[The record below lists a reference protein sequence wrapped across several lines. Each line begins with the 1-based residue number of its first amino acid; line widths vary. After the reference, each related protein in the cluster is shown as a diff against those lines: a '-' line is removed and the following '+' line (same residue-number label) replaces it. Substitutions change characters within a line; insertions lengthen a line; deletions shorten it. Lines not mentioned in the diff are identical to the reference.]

1 MSGHEEYREMLAA
14 HALSALDVAEA
25 RELATHVAT
34 CAECRAEL
42 ETWRDTAAA
51 LAYMAPPVEPP
62 AKLRARLLDSVRAQS
77 AVKSSSSIK
86 TASQRIESQAEESSP
101 AESNVVPFARPA
113 RRVWSTASRVGALA
127 ASLVFVAL
135 IIALILLWNRYG
147 TMQQEVARLS
157 GQLNQTQDE
166 LTRERETVTRNQ
178 EALKLMTAPDARMAT
193 LAGTEMATNAH
204 AKIVFDRRTGRAML
218 MADNLPPAPAGKAYQ
233 LWFIANGKPPMPGHV
248 FTPDATGRA
257 EMHDEVPA
265 EARNTN
271 AIFAVTLEPSGGT
284 TTPTGEKYLLSAPS

>member
-1 MSGHEEYREMLAA
+1 MLAA

-25 RELATHVAT
+25 RELAAHVAT
-34 CAECRAEL
+34 CAECRMEL
-42 ETWRDTAAA
+42 ETWYDTAAA
-51 LAYMAPPVEPP
+51 LAYAIPSVEPP
-62 AKLRARLLDSVRAQS
+62 AELRSRLLDNVRAQG
-77 AVKSSSSIK
+77 AAKSSSGVK
-86 TASQRIESQAEESSP
+86 TASDRVGSQAQGSSQAET
-101 AESNVVPFARPA
+101 NVVPFARPT

-147 TMQQEVARLS
+147 TMRREVARLS
-157 GQLNQTQDE
+157 GQLKQTQGE

-178 EALKLMTAPDARMAT
+178 EALKLLTAPDARMAT
-193 LAGTEMATNAH
+193 LAGTEIATNAH
-204 AKIVFDRRTGRAML
+204 AKFVFDRRTGRAML

-233 LWFIANGKPPMPGHV
+233 LWFIAAGKPPMPGRV

-271 AIFAVTLEPSGGT
+271 AIFAVTLEPSNGT
-284 TTPTGEKYLLSAPS
+284 TAPTGEKYLLSAPS